1 MSTFP
6 DEQYEPYT
14 ESQAGS
20 AAMAPPHSLEA
31 EQGVLGAILLSD
43 RTHYEYLV
51 QTALTPDDF
60 YRDRHR
66 VVFEAMYDLYE
77 ENEPIDV
84 LTVTEHLRSHGKL
97 DAAGGPAEID
107 ALAGAVPSV
116 GNIRRYGSIVKE
128 HSLLRRLLTTTYEIQ
143 AAVHGHEAEAREIV
157 ERAETQILEVAHD
170 DRAKDFVP
178 VGDVLHA
185 EIDVWQK
192 IATEGITMTGTPS
205 GFPDLDEMTGGFQPG
220 NLIILA
226 ARPSMGKCN
235 GSRTLVYDPTTGARR
250 LIGEVVEDIESGT
263 ETFVA
268 ALGPDLKLR
277 TVRPVRAFRNGRRP
291 IFRMTTRLGRS
302 IEVTANHPLL
312 TIEGWR
318 RLDELQP
325 GSRIAVPRSLP
336 RSTPP
341 QTMPDEELVML
352 AALIADG
359 SIGGRTPVFTAGP
372 DSPVLE
378 DVRGAAD
385 GLEVELRQSPGQP
398 YQYRVTA
405 GRGVPNPVTEMCR
418 RHGIWGKRSHEKFVP
433 EAIFGLTDR
442 AIKRFLSVL
451 WGCDGHIYAGER
463 FAQIGYST
471 ISRRLAGD
479 VQHLLLRFGIV
490 STVRELKR
498 DVYEGTDRTAYE
510 VRITGQDDMR
520 RFVDEIGAC
529 GKRTAG
535 VKVFHYLQTR
545 GIKTNVDTAPKEA
558 WELVGAAKG
567 EQSWAAVSRQAG
579 YPAGHSWHVGSRGLS
594 RPRLAQLAGVLDSEE
609 LQQLAT
615 SDIWWDEV
623 LSIEPAGEDETF
635 DIEVP
640 ELHNFVADDVIVHNS
655 ALVTNIA
662 ENVAL
667 HKSNPKAVA
676 LFSLEMSEGELAQ
689 RFIASQAS
697 IKGDD
702 LRKGRLKKERDWK
715 RVLETAA
722 RYDAAKLY
730 IDDSSDIGLLEI
742 RAKARRLHQ
751 QHPLGLII
759 VDYLQLMRADGR
771 IENRVQQVSAMSRG
785 LKILA
790 RELLC
795 PVIALSQLSRGV
807 ESRTDKRPM
816 LSDLR
821 ECVTGDTLVLLADGR
836 RVPITELVGTTPEVI
851 AVDERD
857 RLVPAIAEEVWPV
870 GVREVLELRLASGRR
885 LRTTADHRLRTGRG
899 WQTVGTMTIADRV
912 ALARDLPEPVSPTA
926 WPEHEVV
933 LLGQLVGDGSYLRG
947 QPMRYTTAS
956 EENSEAVRQAAAAMG
971 SIVKRHA
978 GRGSWH
984 QLVISG
990 NGNRWAPAGV
1000 GAWLKRLGIH
1010 NQRSGEK
1017 HLPRDAFRLPA
1028 DQIALLL
1035 RHLWA
1040 TDGSIHVDCSER
1052 GRNKGRV
1059 AYSTISRTLADDVA
1073 ALLQRLGIIARIST
1087 VKQGEYRPIHHVQV
1101 SGTAQQRR
1109 FLDKVGAFG
1118 PRVAQARALDSALRA
1133 RVATTN
1139 VDTLPRETWIR
1150 VRESMTSR
1158 GVSTRAMASLRETS
1172 YGGSAHFAYAPS
1184 RAVAAEYAALL
1195 EDPVLAD
1202 IAAADLYWDRVVS
1215 IEPAGEEQVYDL
1227 TVPGPHCW
1235 LADGIVSH
1243 NSGGIEQDAD
1253 LVMFIYRDEYY
1264 YPETTEAP
1272 GEGEL
1277 IIAKHRN
1284 GGLGTV
1290 HLNFQGE
1297 YPRFLGQARED

>member
-1 MSTFP
+1 MSSFP
-6 DEQYEPYT
+6 DEQYDQYEPYT
-14 ESQAGS
+14 ESQSTG

-43 RTHYEYLV
+43 KTHYEYLV

-60 YRDRHR
+60 YRERHR
-66 VVFEAMYDLYE
+66 VVFETMFELYE

-84 LTVTEHLRSHGKL
+84 LTVTEHLRSRGKL
-97 DAAGGPAEID
+97 DDAGGPAEID
-107 ALAGAVPSV
+107 ALAGAVPAV
-116 GNIRRYGSIVKE
+116 GNIRRYGAIVKE
-128 HSLLRRLLTTTYEIQ
+128 HALLRRLLSTTYEIQ

-205 GFPDLDEMTGGFQPG
+205 GFDDLDEMTGGFQPG

-235 GSRTLVYDPTTGARR
+235 SSRTLVYDPNTGARR
-250 LIGEVVEDIESGT
+250 KIVDVVRDIENGT
-263 ETFVA
+263 ETYVA

-277 TVRPVRAFRNGRRP
+277 TVRPSRAFRNGRRP

-312 TIEGWR
+312 TIRGWR
-318 RLDELQP
+318 RLDELEP
-325 GSRIAVPRSLP
+325 GSRIAVPRNLP
-336 RSTPP
+336 RIDPP

-359 SIGGRTPVFTAGP
+359 SLGGRTPVFTAGP
-372 DSPVLE
+372 DSPVLS
-378 DVRGAAD
+378 DVAYAAE
-385 GLEVELRQSPGQP
+385 GMQVELRQSPGQP

-418 RHGIWGKRSHEKFVP
+418 RHGLWGKHSHDKFVP
-433 EAIFGLTDR
+433 EAIFGLTDHNIR
-442 AIKRFLSVL
+442 RFLSVL
-451 WGCDGHIYAGER
+451 WGCDGHIYAGAR

-471 ISRRLAGD
+471 ISHRLARD
-479 VQHLLLRFGIV
+479 VQHLLLRLGIV
-490 STVRELKR
+490 ATIRKLKR

-520 RFVDEIGAC
+520 RFVDEVGAC
-529 GKRTAG
+529 GKTTAG
-535 VKVFHYLQTR
+535 IKVFQYLRTR
-545 GIKTNVDTAPKEA
+545 GPKTNVDTAPREV
-558 WELVGAAKG
+558 WDVVTSAKG
-567 EQSWAAVSRQAG
+567 EQSWASVSREAG
-579 YPAGHSWHVGSRGLS
+579 YPAGHNWHVGSRGLS
-594 RPRLAQLAGVLDSEE
+594 RPRLAQLAEVLDSEP
-609 LQQLAT
+609 LHHLAT
-615 SDIWWDEV
+615 SDLWWDEV

-635 DIEVP
+635 DIEIP

-722 RYDAAKLY
+722 RYDAAKLF

-751 QHPLGLII
+751 QHELGLII
-759 VDYLQLMRADGR
+759 IDYLQLMRADGR

-821 ECVTGDTLVLLADGR
+821 E
-836 RVPITELVGTTPEVI
+836 
-851 AVDERD
+851 
-857 RLVPAIAEEVWPV
+857 
-870 GVREVLELRLASGRR
+870 
-885 LRTTADHRLRTGRG
+885 
-899 WQTVGTMTIADRV
+899 
-912 ALARDLPEPVSPTA
+912 
-926 WPEHEVV
+926 
-933 LLGQLVGDGSYLRG
+933 
-947 QPMRYTTAS
+947 
-956 EENSEAVRQAAAAMG
+956 
-971 SIVKRHA
+971 
-978 GRGSWH
+978 
-984 QLVISG
+984 
-990 NGNRWAPAGV
+990 
-1000 GAWLKRLGIH
+1000 
-1010 NQRSGEK
+1010 
-1017 HLPRDAFRLPA
+1017 
-1028 DQIALLL
+1028 
-1035 RHLWA
+1035 
-1040 TDGSIHVDCSER
+1040 
-1052 GRNKGRV
+1052 
-1059 AYSTISRTLADDVA
+1059 
-1073 ALLQRLGIIARIST
+1073 
-1087 VKQGEYRPIHHVQV
+1087 
-1101 SGTAQQRR
+1101 
-1109 FLDKVGAFG
+1109 
-1118 PRVAQARALDSALRA
+1118 
-1133 RVATTN
+1133 
-1139 VDTLPRETWIR
+1139 
-1150 VRESMTSR
+1150 
-1158 GVSTRAMASLRETS
+1158 
-1172 YGGSAHFAYAPS
+1172 
-1184 RAVAAEYAALL
+1184 
-1195 EDPVLAD
+1195 
-1202 IAAADLYWDRVVS
+1202 
-1215 IEPAGEEQVYDL
+1215 
-1227 TVPGPHCW
+1227 
-1235 LADGIVSH
+1235 
-1243 NSGGIEQDAD
+1243 SGGIEQDAD

-1290 HLNFQGE
+1290 NLNFQGE

>member
-6 DEQYEPYT
+6 DEDYEPYT
-14 ESQAGS
+14 EPQSTA

-43 RTHYEYLV
+43 KTHYEYLV

-66 VVFEAMYDLYE
+66 VVFETMFELYE

-84 LTVTEHLRSHGKL
+84 LTVTEHLRSRGKL
-97 DAAGGPAEID
+97 DEAGGPAEID
-107 ALAGAVPSV
+107 ALAGAVPAV
-116 GNIRRYGSIVKE
+116 GNIRRYGAIVKE
-128 HSLLRRLLTTTYEIQ
+128 HALLRRLLKTTYDIQ
-143 AAVHGHEAEAREIV
+143 SAVHGHEAEAREIV

-185 EIDVWQK
+185 EIDVWQR

-226 ARPSMGKCN
+226 ARPSMGK
-235 GSRTLVYDPTTGARR
+235 
-250 LIGEVVEDIESGT
+250 
-263 ETFVA
+263 
-268 ALGPDLKLR
+268 
-277 TVRPVRAFRNGRRP
+277 
-291 IFRMTTRLGRS
+291 
-302 IEVTANHPLL
+302 
-312 TIEGWR
+312 
-318 RLDELQP
+318 
-325 GSRIAVPRSLP
+325 
-336 RSTPP
+336 
-341 QTMPDEELVML
+341 
-352 AALIADG
+352 
-359 SIGGRTPVFTAGP
+359 
-372 DSPVLE
+372 
-378 DVRGAAD
+378 
-385 GLEVELRQSPGQP
+385 
-398 YQYRVTA
+398 
-405 GRGVPNPVTEMCR
+405 
-418 RHGIWGKRSHEKFVP
+418 
-433 EAIFGLTDR
+433 
-442 AIKRFLSVL
+442 
-451 WGCDGHIYAGER
+451 
-463 FAQIGYST
+463 
-471 ISRRLAGD
+471 
-479 VQHLLLRFGIV
+479 
-490 STVRELKR
+490 
-498 DVYEGTDRTAYE
+498 
-510 VRITGQDDMR
+510 
-520 RFVDEIGAC
+520 
-529 GKRTAG
+529 
-535 VKVFHYLQTR
+535 
-545 GIKTNVDTAPKEA
+545 
-558 WELVGAAKG
+558 
-567 EQSWAAVSRQAG
+567 
-579 YPAGHSWHVGSRGLS
+579 
-594 RPRLAQLAGVLDSEE
+594 
-609 LQQLAT
+609 
-615 SDIWWDEV
+615 
-623 LSIEPAGEDETF
+623 
-635 DIEVP
+635 
-640 ELHNFVADDVIVHNS
+640 S

-667 HKSNPKAVA
+667 HPSNPKAVA

-722 RYDAAKLY
+722 RYDAAKLF

-751 QHPLGLII
+751 QHELGLII

-821 ECVTGDTLVLLADGR
+821 ECVTGDTLVTLADGR
-836 RVPITELVGTTPEVI
+836 RIPIEELVGTRPEVV

-857 RLVPAIAEEVWPV
+857 RLVPAVAEEVWPV
-870 GVREVLELRLASGRR
+870 GRRAVVELRLASGRR
-885 LRTTADHRLRTGRG
+885 IRTTADHRLRTGGG
-899 WQTVGTMTIADRV
+899 WETVGSLVPGDRV
-912 ALARDLPEPVSPTA
+912 ALARDLPEPLTTDR

-933 LLGQLVGDGSYLRG
+933 LLGQLIGDGSYLRG

-956 EENSEAVRQAAAAMG
+956 QENSDAVRAAAIAMG
-971 SIVKRHA
+971 SVVRRHE

-984 QLVISG
+984 QLVIAG
-990 NGNRWAPAGV
+990 NGNRWTPAGV
-1000 GAWLKRLGIH
+1000 GAWLKQLGIFD
-1010 NQRSGEK
+1010 QRSGEK
-1017 HLPRDAFRLPA
+1017 RVPRAAFRLPT
-1028 DQIALLL
+1028 DQIGLLL

-1040 TDGSIHVDCSER
+1040 TDGSIHVDRSDR
-1052 GRNKGRV
+1052 GRDKGRV
-1059 AYSTISRTLADDVA
+1059 AYATISRGLAEDVA
-1073 ALLQRLGIIARIST
+1073 ALLLRLGIVARITT
-1087 VKQGEYRPIHHVQV
+1087 VAQGAHRPAHHVQV
-1101 SGTAQQRR
+1101 SGSAAQRR
-1109 FLDKVGAFG
+1109 FLRLVGAFG
-1118 PRVAQARALDSALRA
+1118 PRVPQAEQLAGVLATRA
-1133 RVATTN
+1133 ATTN
-1139 VDTLPRETWIR
+1139 VDTLPMEVWAR
-1150 VRESMTSR
+1150 VRARMAER
-1158 GVSTRAMASLRETS
+1158 GVTTRAMADLRGTS

-1184 RAVAAEYAALL
+1184 RTVAMEYALLL
-1195 EDPVLAD
+1195 EDDVLAD
-1202 IAAADLYWDRVVS
+1202 IASCDLFWDRVVS
-1215 IEPAGEEQVYDL
+1215 VSPAGEEDVYDL